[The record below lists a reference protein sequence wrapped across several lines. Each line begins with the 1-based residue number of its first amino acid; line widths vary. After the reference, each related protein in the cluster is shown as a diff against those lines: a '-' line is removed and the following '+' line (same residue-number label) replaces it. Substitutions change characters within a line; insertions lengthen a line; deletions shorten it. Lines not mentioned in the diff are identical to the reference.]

1 MPANIKSD
9 KERERRVEIIGEYF
23 LETGA
28 STREIANYI
37 SSSPDYDFEI
47 SNKTVHDYIKRYI
60 EMHPEKEDEIKD
72 IINKNTEKSIEDP
85 KVVERVLN
93 VARLVLNGY
102 TIEESAKI
110 LDITYKTAERDI
122 NPRLKQLGEN
132 APDLKMYYD
141 AVSNVLNKHQIN
153 ALNENRNSHLKK

>member
-47 SNKTVHDYIKRYI
+47 SNKT
-60 EMHPEKEDEIKD
+60 
-72 IINKNTEKSIEDP
+72 
-85 KVVERVLN
+85 
-93 VARLVLNGY
+93 
-102 TIEESAKI
+102 
-110 LDITYKTAERDI
+110 
-122 NPRLKQLGEN
+122 
-132 APDLKMYYD
+132 
-141 AVSNVLNKHQIN
+141 
-153 ALNENRNSHLKK
+153 